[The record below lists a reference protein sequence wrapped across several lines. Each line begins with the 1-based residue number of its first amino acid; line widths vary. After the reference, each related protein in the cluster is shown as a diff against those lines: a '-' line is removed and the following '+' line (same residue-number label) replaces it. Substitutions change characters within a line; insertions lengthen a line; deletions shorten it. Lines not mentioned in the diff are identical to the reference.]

1 MPLSVVNCPK
11 AEVID
16 ETVSMVTNLDIPVVR
31 LGLGLGLGPMAMS
44 STCPLGHF
52 FGPFSSS

>member
-31 LGLGLGLGPMAMS
+31 LLIACWMLKRDTL
-44 STCPLGHF
+44 CP
-52 FGPFSSS
+52 SQS